1 MSAHSVK
8 LRYKYPGFKEDEN
21 GELKESES
29 EGAVYISPNRA
40 RKLLK
45 EGAAT
50 IDSQQPFVL
59 RLAARLE
66 TTCVI
71 QRWTKKSGSAE
82 KGWTLMSGALLE
94 RRPPRV

>member
-8 LRYKYPGFKEDEN
+8 LRFKYHGFKEDEN

-59 RLAARLE
+59 CRRRGLKRLVLFKGGREKAA
-66 TTCVI
+66 V
-71 QRWTKKSGSAE
+71 
-82 KGWTLMSGALLE
+82 LE
-94 RRPPRV
+94 RDGR